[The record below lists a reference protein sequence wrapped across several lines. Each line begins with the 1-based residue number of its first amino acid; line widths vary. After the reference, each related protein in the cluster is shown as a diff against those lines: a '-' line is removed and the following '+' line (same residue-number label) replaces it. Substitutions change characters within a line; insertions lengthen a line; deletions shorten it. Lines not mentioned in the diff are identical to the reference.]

1 MSNKVLII
9 RLGAIGDVVET
20 TGLVRALKK
29 QGFSIDYLTG
39 KAPATLLNNMQA
51 IDNVYLFESKKYS
64 YIYKLGKEL
73 SKNKYDL
80 ILNLQPSLRMKFL
93 CFVIGAKKT
102 VNYKKSYKFHAVENF
117 FETGKRAIPSLELDK
132 NIYLDIDEDLKSKML
147 SQLDNNKIKICF
159 NTGANSSRQGR
170 KWCIEYWIQ
179 LAKSIIEKYDAQIF
193 VIGSK
198 EDEQN
203 VNELVNNVPLI
214 KSFAGKTTLPETAT
228 LLSCADLVISGDT
241 GPLHIAS
248 ATGTTCLGLYGCCS
262 VSRSGPYGEKHHT
275 ICSEINCSPCDK
287 RTCKYI
293 NSDVDDTPCMREIKP
308 QKVLNLVDIIIKQ
321 K

>member
-1 MSNKVLII
+1 MEKRVLII

-29 QGFSIDYLTG
+29 QNYNIDYLTG
-39 KAPATLLNNMQA
+39 KAPSTLLNDIKD
-51 IDNVYLFESKKYS
+51 IDNVYLFESKKYID
-64 YIYKLGKEL
+64 IYKLGRKL

-93 CFVIGAKKT
+93 CFVAASKKV

-117 FETGKRAIPSLELDK
+117 FDTGKKAIPELELDK
-132 NIYLDIDEDLKSKML
+132 NIYIDIDEELKQKML
-147 SQLDNNKIKICF
+147 SQLEKNKIKICF

-170 KWCIEYWIQ
+170 KWCIEYWAE
-179 LAKSIIEKYDAQIF
+179 LAKMILEKYNAQIF
-193 VIGSK
+193 VIGAK
-198 EDEQN
+198 EDEEN
-203 VNELVNNVPLI
+203 VNELINNIPSI
-214 KSFAGKTTLPETAT
+214 KSFAGKTSLPETAA

-262 VSRSGPYGEKHHT
+262 VSRSGPYGEKHKT
-275 ICSEINCSPCDK
+275 ISSEINCSPCDK

-293 NSDVDDTPCMREIKP
+293 NSDIDDTPCMRNIKP
-308 QKVLNLVDIIIKQ
+308 EKVLNLVDMIIKE